1 LQPPPCRPDA
11 ASALQH
17 LGAGRFGTVTETAD
31 AALFLTS
38 AASSYIAGT
47 NLVVDG
53 GMAYQ

>member
-1 LQPPPCRPDA
+1 
-11 ASALQH
+11 
-17 LGAGRFGTVTETAD
+17 VTETAD